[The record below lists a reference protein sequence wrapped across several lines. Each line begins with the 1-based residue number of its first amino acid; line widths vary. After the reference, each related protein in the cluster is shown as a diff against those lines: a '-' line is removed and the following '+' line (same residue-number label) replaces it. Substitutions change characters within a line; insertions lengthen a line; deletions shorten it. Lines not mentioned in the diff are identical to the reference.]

1 MRVEL
6 SQLEAFEVDYESIP
20 FGCDQKHKESI
31 RLSTERRFFL
41 GPQQWMADS
50 KARLTFLTTESLV
63 SRVLMKVH
71 EKLYRTIQVLELHP
85 DSDLFPIDVPLVIDK
100 RAAKGEQKFT
110 SLARELLANPNAIV
124 IGSKTNLTDPRVMT
138 FQSGKGRNGLEQND
152 VRVIPTFLS
161 PDHYAELNV
170 IGQWLNL
177 PEVITHFYED

>member
-1 MRVEL
+1 M
-6 SQLEAFEVDYESIP
+6 S
-20 FGCDQKHKESI
+20 
-31 RLSTERRFFL
+31 
-41 GPQQWMADS
+41 GPG
-50 KARLTFLTTESLV
+50 KARLTFLTTDSLV

-71 EKLYRTIQVLELHP
+71 EELYRTIQVLELHP

-100 RAAKGEQKFT
+100 RAVKGEQKIT

-138 FQSGKGRNGLEQND
+138 FQSAKGRNGLEQND

-177 PEVITHFYED
+177 PEVITHFYEDQINQSVGRNWGFRATDKGWVAVVSSHGSYPSKGQ